1 MSIDHPTDTK
11 LETELET
18 AIEVPTEQMLK
29 AHRITLI
36 GYWGLVIL
44 IPCWNLWWF
53 PSELY
58 SNQSLTIFWLIPLVF
73 PMFGL
78 LKGKAYTHAWSG
90 FIAVL
95 YICHGLTALITSFD
109 EIIPI
114 ILEILFATMFLLGGM
129 YFARWRGVQLGL
141 QLPKK
146 K

>member
-1 MSIDHPTDTK
+1 MTDNPEK
-11 LETELET
+11 LAVQQPEE
-18 AIEVPTEQMLK
+18 IEPPTEGMLL
-29 AHRITLI
+29 AHRFTLI
-36 GYWGLVIL
+36 GYWGLILL
-44 IPCWNLWWF
+44 IPIWNLWWY
-53 PSELY
+53 PSQLY
-58 SNQSLTIFWLIPLVF
+58 SNQALTVVWLLPLVF

-109 EIIPI
+109 EIIAI
-114 ILEILFATMFLLGGM
+114 ILEIILATMFLLGGM